1 MLGQRTTEEGL
12 HALLNSIRPEYDV
25 IDMLLHGR
33 ANMLFDLTNLKV
45 LNKLNFSAKSN
56 GVTLLEHLYE
66 KCKPLLA
73 LLFLARAD
81 IVVAN
86 AKPEILLFMTKL
98 EVDYMV
104 AIEKVWDELSK
115 VKDDQVAIKSA
126 QSIFSMQ
133 IYEDFEFYFC
143 ELPRVLSEELI
154 EIAYMTTFT
163 PMLENLIEYKF
174 RNAIDSMMESSDD
187 AEESMGLFVEE
198 DLTLPDNP
206 LLLSRMRKNM
216 QNTESSSEK
225 DDAAPDVPQDIGIG
239 SLSLG
244 LSNLQL
250 K

>member
-1 MLGQRTTEEGL
+1 
-12 HALLNSIRPEYDV
+12 
-25 IDMLLHGR
+25 
-33 ANMLFDLTNLKV
+33 
-45 LNKLNFSAKSN
+45 
-56 GVTLLEHLYE
+56 
-66 KCKPLLA
+66 
-73 LLFLARAD
+73 
-81 IVVAN
+81 
-86 AKPEILLFMTKL
+86 
-98 EVDYMV
+98 
-104 AIEKVWDELSK
+104 
-115 VKDDQVAIKSA
+115 
-126 QSIFSMQ
+126 
-133 IYEDFEFYFC
+133 
-143 ELPRVLSEELI
+143 
-154 EIAYMTTFT
+154 
-163 PMLENLIEYKF
+163 MLENLIEYKF